1 MVISRF
7 HLPATALCIFGLFV
21 PIKAALADAFYAPIP
36 VHDDSPDFLGHVE
49 FGYTHLSGNSNSETF
64 LGKAQLTWLQ
74 GAWLSRLRG
83 EARHASEDSETSA
96 EQYLVSF
103 RQRRELV
110 GPHYLFGFGR
120 WEKDRFSGYDHQFT
134 AITGYGRQLIDD
146 DRAHLAL
153 EAGPG
158 YRADIL
164 PGENDQRLAVAYGAL
179 EAGYALSDSATL
191 EQELSLETTRKN
203 STVRSYTALDTRIN
217 AHMSLRLSHEI
228 KHNSDPPE
236 DAEAKTD
243 RITSA
248 SLRYE
253 S

>member
-1 MVISRF
+1 MVLSR
-7 HLPATALCIFGLFV
+7 LRTLAATLCFFGLFV
-21 PIKAALADAFYAPIP
+21 PISPSLADSFYAPAAP
-36 VHDDSPDFLGHVE
+36 NDDAPDFIGHVE
-49 FGYTHLSGNSNSETF
+49 FGYTRLSGNTNTETV
-64 LGKAQLTWLQ
+64 LGKTQLTWLN
-74 GAWLSRLRG
+74 GARLSRFRA

-96 EQYLVSF
+96 ERYMTSF

-110 GPHYLFGFGR
+110 GPHYLFAFGR

-134 AITGYGRQLIDD
+134 AITGYGRQILDSP
-146 DRAHLAL
+146 RAHLEL

-164 PGENDQRLAVAYGAL
+164 PDEDDQRLAVAYGAM
-179 EAGYALSDSATL
+179 EAGYILSASASL
-191 EQELSLETTRKN
+191 EQELSVETTRKN
-203 STVRSYTALDTRIN
+203 STLRSYTALDTRIN

-236 DAEAKTD
+236 DAEARTD

-253 S
+253 F